1 MDGRKRDRQENLV
14 REPLSEYGAARRV
27 SATEAARN
35 FSELLNRVRYRGER
49 FVIERGGVA
58 IGELRAAAPV
68 RFTGRDLLALLRSL
82 PPVDASFFDA
92 VEEVA
97 RHQPRV
103 PETPW
108 EP

>member
-1 MDGRKRDRQENLV
+1 
-14 REPLSEYGAARRV
+14 
-27 SATEAARN
+27 
-35 FSELLNRVRYRGER
+35 VRYRGER

-58 IGELRAAAPV
+58 IGELRPVAPV

-82 PPVDASFFDA
+82 PSVDPAFFDA
-92 VEEVA
+92 VEEAA

-103 PETPW
+103 PEAPW

>member
-1 MDGRKRDRQENLV
+1 
-14 REPLSEYGAARRV
+14 
-27 SATEAARN
+27 
-35 FSELLNRVRYRGER
+35 VRYRGER

-58 IGELRAAAPV
+58 IGELRPVAPV
-68 RFTGRDLLALLRSL
+68 RFTGRDLLALVRSL
-82 PPVDASFFDA
+82 PPVDDSFFDA

-97 RHQPRV
+97 RRQPRV